1 MMKIKKYNGG
11 SKRVQCKSSEDP
23 LSCMGR
29 LAQLGFNCR
38 AVFLENNSMS
48 NFMSGGES
56 YVFAVLNF
64 VRVSF
69 QRS

>member
-11 SKRVQCKSSEDP
+11 SKRVLCKSSEDP
-23 LSCMGR
+23 LSSVGPFGT
-29 LAQLGFNCR
+29 AQLHLQSC
-38 AVFLENNSMS
+38 FLENNSMS